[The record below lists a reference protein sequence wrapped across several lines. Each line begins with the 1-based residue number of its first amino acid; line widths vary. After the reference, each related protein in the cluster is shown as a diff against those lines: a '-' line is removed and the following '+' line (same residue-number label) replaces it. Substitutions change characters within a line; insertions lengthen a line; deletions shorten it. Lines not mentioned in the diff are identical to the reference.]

1 MELRIH
7 PLMSYR
13 GGSNWPPA
21 WTWISGQKRN
31 LNLSGE
37 VGTLVEVTPSKLDPH
52 GKCFLTI
59 EYEGTSYVG
68 CLLFDD
74 GPFCQQVSGLLQ
86 RYVRYPLEYIGG
98 IDIRY
103 SLENRTPVTPRSAS
117 RRPTQSSTN

>member
-1 MELRIH
+1 MELRNH

-13 GGSNWPPA
+13 SGSNWPPA
-21 WTWISGQKRN
+21 WTWISGQKKN

-59 EYEGTSYVG
+59 EHEGTSYVG

-74 GPFCQQVSGLLQ
+74 GPFCQQVSKLLQ
-86 RYVRYPLEYIGG
+86 RYVRYTLEYIGG
-98 IDIRY
+98 IDLRY
-103 SLENRTPVTPRSAS
+103 GLENRTRATRSRAS
-117 RRPTQSSTN
+117 YRPTQSSTN